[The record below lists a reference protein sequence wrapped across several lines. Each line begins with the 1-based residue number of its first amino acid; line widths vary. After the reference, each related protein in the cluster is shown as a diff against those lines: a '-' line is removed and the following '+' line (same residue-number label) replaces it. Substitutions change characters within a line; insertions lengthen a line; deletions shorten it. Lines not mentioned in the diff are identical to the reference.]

1 MPPTLIFVVG
11 GIVTALVAAYV
22 VLLAVASH
30 IDEHPS

>member
-11 GIVTALVAAYV
+11 GIVTALVATYV
-22 VLLAVASH
+22 VLIAMASR

>member
-22 VLLAVASH
+22 VLLALASRT
-30 IDEHPS
+30 DEHTS